1 MLKSKFARRFLYL
14 ACVCCFVLLSVSSC
28 AKNSGDGADG
38 VLSNK
43 VITNIYSPADF
54 SVPDDYWMTSYV
66 TPYYDAEAET
76 ITCFSIQKTS
86 TETAEKT
93 VEETYAWLY
102 TFTLDGEVETAQ
114 SVPLPSQTYYVAS
127 GAVTEKYL
135 YYVTNRGNMTIL
147 NRFDRE
153 TGESISTDDGAYF
166 FDKEFYLQCLT
177 VDGDGYLYCT
187 DNKTVYIIDPALE
200 LSSSFEFP
208 TYIYTMAKG
217 TDGAVWVTLDVGMES
232 CAARIERAEERLGE
246 YYKFT
251 RDTESANNIRRF
263 LLNAVSDDDTCV
275 FYYYD
280 KINSIWKATIAEDGT
295 LAEELYADLYNSGI
309 SSLCGRDEEIAV
321 KRGLYFSAIL
331 SDELFLAS
339 RYDGWHYACP
349 VLYRDA
355 GDISLEDAKIVTVAY
370 TVSLRERDVER
381 IVEFN
386 GKQSDVFVVL
396 EDYGRYATT
405 DDTMA
410 GEEKL
415 CFDMVNGFIKPDIVI
430 TDVGYFSVSDGTVMK
445 TLADKKLYTDL
456 TPYLETDDTVNFDT
470 LFECVRRMFET
481 ENGEI
486 WGISTG
492 FSYSSYIGKRELLGE
507 YAEKGSWTLCEM
519 LDFLDSLP
527 AETEGILREYA
538 DMGFDRILLR
548 DGYKYFMSGENSF
561 DSELFV
567 RCLERQNKLPQTY
580 AEWKETSV
588 FGEFR
593 FLTDEQSFAA
603 LSAEKVALYGFGISG
618 YYLRN
623 DYLKKLLSDEY
634 CIIGYAADDG
644 VGGRVSCDTA
654 YAITSFAKDPDLCF
668 ELIKTFF
675 ETDIYGDSAKWSE
688 WEISSLK
695 SQFDEAMNTLL
706 DSYVKDEYTVEEKLT
721 NAEIDKLRLL
731 FENAGSVLVDRTPTA
746 IRELAKEEISAYSA
760 GMGNAHDCAE
770 KISSRA
776 KIWLSEH
783 ERLGR

>member
-1 MLKSKFARRFLYL
+1 MLISKSARRCLCL
-14 ACVCCFVLLSVSSC
+14 ACVCCFIVLFVSSC
-28 AKNSGDGADG
+28 AKNSRDDTDG
-38 VLSNK
+38 VFSDK
-43 VITNIYSPADF
+43 VITNVYSPADF

-76 ITCFSIQKTS
+76 VTCFSIQKTS

-102 TFTLDGEVETAQ
+102 TFNLDGEVETTQ
-114 SVPLPSQTYYVAS
+114 SVPLPEKTYSVAS

-135 YYVTNRGNMTIL
+135 YYVTHRGNMTIL
-147 NRFDRE
+147 NRFDRD
-153 TGESISTDDGAYF
+153 TGESISTDDGVYF
-166 FDKEFYLQCLT
+166 FDDKFNLQCLA

-187 DNKTVYIIDPALE
+187 DNKTLYVIDPALE
-200 LSSSFEFP
+200 LSSSFDFP

-251 RDTESANNIRRF
+251 RDTESANSIRHF
-263 LLNAVSDDDTCV
+263 LLNAVSNDDTCV

-280 KINSIWKATIAEDGT
+280 KINSIWQATIAEDGT
-295 LAEELYADLYNSGI
+295 LTEELYADLYNSGI

-321 KRGLYFSAIL
+321 KSGLYFSAIL

-355 GDISLEDAKIVTVAY
+355 GEISLDDAKLVTVAY

-386 GKQSDVFVVL
+386 GRQSDVFVFL
-396 EDYGRYATT
+396 EDYACYATT
-405 DDTMA
+405 DDTTA

-445 TLADKKLYTDL
+445 TLTDKKLYTDL

-470 LFECVRRMFET
+470 LFECVPRMFET

-507 YAEKGSWTLCEM
+507 YADGGSWTLCEM
-519 LDFLDSLP
+519 LDFLDSVP
-527 AETEGILREYA
+527 AETEGILKEYA
-538 DMGFDRILLR
+538 DMGFDRMLLR

-588 FGEFR
+588 FGDIR
-593 FLTDEQSFAA
+593 VMSDEQSLAA
-603 LSAEKVALYGFGISG
+603 LSAEIVALDGFSITGS
-618 YYLRN
+618 YLRN
-623 DYLKKLLSDEY
+623 DFLKRLLSDEY
-634 CIIGYAADDG
+634 CIIGYANDDG
-644 VGGRVSCDTA
+644 EGGRVSCDTA
-654 YAITSFAKDPDLCF
+654 YAITTFAKDPDLCF
-668 ELIKTFF
+668 ELIKTLF
-675 ETDIYGDSAKWSE
+675 ETDIYGDNAKGSE
-688 WEISSLK
+688 WEIPSLK
-695 SQFDEAMNTLL
+695 PQFDEAMNTIL

-721 NAEIDKLRLL
+721 EADIEKLRGL
-731 FENAGSVLVDRTPTA
+731 FENAGNALIERTPTA
-746 IRELAKEEISAYSA
+746 VREIIEEEISAYAA
-760 GMGNAHDCAE
+760 GMGSASDCAE
-770 KISSRA
+770 KIRSRVD
-776 KIWLSEH
+776 IWLSEH
-783 ERLGR
+783 E